1 MPGGRA
7 HNAGVEAETA
17 SRGPRFA
24 LRFAV
29 VTALGLALG
38 GAAILLFVR
47 QNEIARSEQTVRFQA
62 QFVARSVLDGALKP
76 ADLTTPLHSRRR
88 RQLDNLFA
96 RHVVIGG
103 TLGAAVYGPDGRL
116 AYSDLG
122 SVAGRSADA
131 TRVAAAVRG
140 RSSTAVTSI
149 PDGAGGEFRVLQSFV
164 PLASGASGPRGAL
177 VLYEDYAPIASAA
190 WHAMLPVAGV
200 LEAVLLAL
208 YLLLLPLLRRTSN
221 RLSRQMEEIKRLALH
236 DALTGLPNR
245 TLLRQRLQEELAAGD
260 DQDAA
265 LAVLL
270 LDLDRFKEIND
281 TLGHESG
288 DELLCAIADRLR
300 NLMRDGDLVAR
311 LGGDE
316 FAVVCRLAK
325 GREEALLVSERL
337 RRGLEDPIA
346 VAGMTLEVE
355 ASVGIALHPEH
366 GTDVEALMR
375 HADIAMYRAKETRS
389 AEIYC
394 STTDHY
400 STQRLAL
407 TSELRQAIADD
418 QLRIHYQPRVDMLT
432 GELRKVE
439 ALVRWDHPQR
449 GPLSTADFIPLAER
463 SGLARS
469 LTHCILEGSLRDVR
483 AWMDAGHAIGVSV
496 NLFGRDLLDLGLP
509 TQISDLL
516 NELDLDPRLL
526 EVEVTENT
534 ILTDPKRA
542 HSILTRLAKR
552 EIRIAI
558 DDFGTGYSSLSH
570 LSRLPADVIKID
582 KSFVQQ
588 MGTDRD
594 AELIVRSTVDL
605 AHNLGLEAI
614 AEGVET
620 RELWERLTRLGCDTA
635 QGFYISRPIP
645 GERVIDWLTLW
656 SAKHVPPAPLER
668 VLSAAS

>member
-1 MPGGRA
+1 
-7 HNAGVEAETA
+7 
-17 SRGPRFA
+17 
-24 LRFAV
+24 
-29 VTALGLALG
+29 
-38 GAAILLFVR
+38 
-47 QNEIARSEQTVRFQA
+47 
-62 QFVARSVLDGALKP
+62 
-76 ADLTTPLHSRRR
+76 
-88 RQLDNLFA
+88 
-96 RHVVIGG
+96 
-103 TLGAAVYGPDGRL
+103 
-116 AYSDLG
+116 
-122 SVAGRSADA
+122 
-131 TRVAAAVRG
+131 
-140 RSSTAVTSI
+140 
-149 PDGAGGEFRVLQSFV
+149 
-164 PLASGASGPRGAL
+164 
-177 VLYEDYAPIASAA
+177 
-190 WHAMLPVAGV
+190 LPVAGV

-208 YLLLLPLLRRTSN
+208 YLLLLPLLRRTSH
-221 RLSRQMEEIKRLALH
+221 RLGRQMAEIRRLALH

-245 TLLRQRLQEELAAGD
+245 TLLRQRLQEELETGD
-260 DQDAA
+260 DEAGS

-288 DELLCAIADRLR
+288 DELLCAIADRLT
-300 NLMRDGDLVAR
+300 NLMRGGDIVAR

-316 FAVVCRLAK
+316 FAVLCRLAK
-325 GREEALLVSERL
+325 GRDEALLVSERL
-337 RRGLEDPIA
+337 RHGLEEPFA

-366 GTDVEALMR
+366 GSDVEALMR
-375 HADIAMYRAKETRS
+375 HADIAMYRSKETRT

-394 STTDHY
+394 SETDHY

-418 QLRIHYQPRVDMLT
+418 QLLIHYQPRVDMAT

-463 SGLARS
+463 SGLGSA
-469 LTHCILEGSLRDVR
+469 LTRCILEGSLRDAR
-483 AWMDAGHAIGVSV
+483 AWLDAGHPIGVSV
-496 NLFGRDLLDLGLP
+496 NLFGRDLVDLGLP

-516 NELDLDPRLL
+516 SDFDLDPRLL

-534 ILTDPKRA
+534 ILTDPRRA
-542 HSILTRLAKR
+542 HGILSRLAKR
-552 EIRIAI
+552 GIRIAI

-588 MGTDRD
+588 MGADQG

-620 RELWERLTRLGCDTA
+620 EELWDRLMQLGCDTA

-645 GERVIDWLTLW
+645 GERVIDWLALW
-656 SAKHVPPAPLER
+656 RTKHEAPAPVATLTA
-668 VLSAAS
+668 VS

>member
-1 MPGGRA
+1 
-7 HNAGVEAETA
+7 VEAKAA
-17 SRGPRFA
+17 SRTPRFA

-47 QNEIARSEQTVRFQA
+47 QDEIARSEQTVRFQA
-62 QFVARSVLDGALKP
+62 QFVARAVLGGALRP
-76 ADLTTPLHSRRR
+76 SDLTRRIEAPRR
-88 RQLDNLFA
+88 RQLDSLFA
-96 RHVVIGG
+96 RHVVFGG
-103 TLGAAVYGPDGRL
+103 TLGAAVYGPNGRL

-122 SVAGRSADA
+122 PSAGRSVDA
-131 TRVAAAVRG
+131 AHIAAAIAG
-140 RSSTAVTSI
+140 RSSTEVTSI
-149 PDGAGGEFRVLQSFV
+149 RDGLGEEVRVLQSFV
-164 PLASGASGPRGAL
+164 PLTSGTRGTRGAL

-190 WHAMLPVAGV
+190 WHAVLPVAGV

-208 YLLLLPLLRRTSN
+208 YLVLLPLLRRTSH
-221 RLSRQMEEIKRLALH
+221 RLGRQMDEIKRLALH

-245 TLLRQRLQEELAAGD
+245 TLLRQRLQEELETD
-260 DQDAA
+260 DDSGS

-300 NLMRDGDLVAR
+300 NLMRESDMVAR

-316 FAVVCRLAK
+316 FAVLCRLTK
-325 GREEALLVSERL
+325 GRDEALLVSERL
-337 RRGLEDPIA
+337 RHGLEEPFA
-346 VAGMTLEVE
+346 VAEMTLEVE

-366 GTDVEALMR
+366 GSDVEALMR
-375 HADIAMYRAKETRS
+375 HADIAMYRAKETRT

-394 STTDHY
+394 SETDHY

-418 QLRIHYQPRVDMLT
+418 QLLIHYQPRVDMVT

-439 ALVRWDHPQR
+439 ALVRWDHPER

-463 SGLARS
+463 SGLASS
-469 LTHCILEGSLRDVR
+469 LTRCILEGSLRDAR
-483 AWMDAGHAIGVSV
+483 AWTDAGHAIGVSV

-516 NELDLDPRLL
+516 AEFDLDPRLL
-526 EVEVTENT
+526 EVEITENT

-594 AELIVRSTVDL
+594 ADLIVRSTVDL

-620 RELWERLTRLGCDTA
+620 EDLWERLTQLGCDTA

-656 SAKHVPPAPLER
+656 RTKHEAPTPAVR
-668 VLSAAS
+668 ALSA

>member
-1 MPGGRA
+1 MASGRA
-7 HNAGVEAETA
+7 GHATVPAART
-17 SRGPRFA
+17 PRFA
-24 LRFAV
+24 LRFAI

-38 GAAILLFVR
+38 GTAILLFVR
-47 QNEIARSEQTVRFQA
+47 HDEIARSEQTVRFQA
-62 QFVARSVLDGALKP
+62 EFVARSVLDGELRP
-76 ADLTTPLHSRRR
+76 SDLTDRVGASRQ
-88 RQLDNLFA
+88 RQLNSLFA
-96 RHVVIGG
+96 HRVTFGG
-103 TLGAAVYGPDGRL
+103 TLGASVYRPDGRL

-122 SVAGRSADA
+122 SIAGKSVDA
-131 TRVAAAVRG
+131 ARVRDAIGG

-149 PDGAGGEFRVLQSFV
+149 ENGAGSDFRVVQSFV
-164 PLASGASGPRGAL
+164 PLSLGAGGPRGAL
-177 VLYEDYAPIASAA
+177 VLYEDYAPVASAA
-190 WHAMLPVAGV
+190 WHAVLPVAGV
-200 LEAVLLAL
+200 LEAVLLGL
-208 YLLLLPLLRRTSN
+208 YLLLLPLLRRTSH
-221 RLSRQMEEIKRLALH
+221 RLGRQMDEIKRLALQ

-245 TLLRQRLQEELAAGD
+245 TLLRQRLQDELATASDESGS
-260 DQDAA
+260 

-288 DELLCAIADRLR
+288 DELLCAIADRLK
-300 NLMRDGDLVAR
+300 NLIRDHDMVAR

-316 FAVVCRLAK
+316 FAVVCRLTN

-337 RRGLEDPIA
+337 RHGLEEPFG
-346 VAGMTLEVE
+346 VAGLTLEVE

-375 HADIAMYRAKETRS
+375 HADIAMYRAKETRT

-394 STTDHY
+394 ATTDHY

-407 TSELRQAIADD
+407 TSELRRAIAED
-418 QLRIHYQPRVDMLT
+418 QLLIHYQPRVDMAT

-439 ALVRWDHPQR
+439 ALVRWDHPER

-469 LTHCILEGSLRDVR
+469 LTRCILAGSLRDAR

-496 NLFGRDLLDLGLP
+496 NLFGRDLVDLGLP
-509 TQISDLL
+509 TQVSDLL
-516 NELDLDPRLL
+516 AEFDLDPQLL

-534 ILTDPKRA
+534 ILTDPTRA
-542 HSILTRLAKR
+542 HGILTRLAKR
-552 EIRIAI
+552 GIRIAI

-570 LSRLPADVIKID
+570 LSRLPADVLKID

-588 MGTDRD
+588 MSTDRD
-594 AELIVRSTVDL
+594 SDLIVRSTIDL

-614 AEGVET
+614 AEGVESE
-620 RELWERLTRLGCDTA
+620 ELWDRLTQLGCDTA

-656 SAKHVPPAPLER
+656 SAKHAPQAPAAPA
-668 VLSAAS
+668 LSAVS